1 MRAGAYD
8 EIVDIYKVVVTRN
21 EYGEQHDDY
30 EYRCTTRANVVQT
43 GGTRSVQ
50 NDEVLYPYNRT
61 FIIHSYIKVDEF
73 DYIKWRGHFYRI
85 LSIDYEEKVYNHKK
99 ILTEL
104 VNE

>member
-30 EYRCTTRANVVQT
+30 EYSCTTRANVVQT

-50 NDEVLYPYNRT
+50 PRERMSFRRAVHAPYRMT
-61 FIIHSYIKVDEF
+61 RYFTLTTA
-73 DYIKWRGHFYRI
+73 
-85 LSIDYEEKVYNHKK
+85 LSSCTTTSR
-99 ILTEL
+99 LTSL
-104 VNE
+104 TISSGGGISTASSQ